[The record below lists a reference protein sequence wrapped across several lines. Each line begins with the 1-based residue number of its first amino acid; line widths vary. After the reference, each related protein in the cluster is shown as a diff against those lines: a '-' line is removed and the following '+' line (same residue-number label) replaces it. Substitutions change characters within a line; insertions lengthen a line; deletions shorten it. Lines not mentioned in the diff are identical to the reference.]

1 MYCFFKS
8 FIVGLFIQ
16 SIVLT
21 ITLLTGIGDGIVY
34 LFYALPYILLFPLKQ
49 GEKKEISIFV
59 MAILPSVIYAMVFAL
74 TVCVIKGF
82 RNSADKKKLL

>member
-74 TVCVIKGF
+74 TVCVIKGV